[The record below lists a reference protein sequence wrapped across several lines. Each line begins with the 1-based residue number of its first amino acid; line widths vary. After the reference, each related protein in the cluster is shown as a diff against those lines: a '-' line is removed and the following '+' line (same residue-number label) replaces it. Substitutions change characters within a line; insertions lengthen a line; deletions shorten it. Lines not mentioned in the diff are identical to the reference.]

1 MENTKKKK
9 VVITFC
15 EAGQGHIVT
24 AQAIM
29 ESLKE
34 KYSELVDVEPVYIF
48 RDAKSKALRKYGE
61 FSVKEVLRANK
72 DKYRLFMQMLAMKI
86 LGETTSLKFVFSTI
100 FSQVKKDLTQD
111 FIDMHADA
119 IVSTYFVPHYVAC
132 SAKKKRSY

>member
-1 MENTKKKK
+1 
-9 VVITFC
+9 
-15 EAGQGHIVT
+15 
-24 AQAIM
+24 M

-100 FSQVKKDLTQD
+100 FSQVKKNLTRD

-119 IVSTYFVPHYVAC
+119 IVSTYFVSHYVAC